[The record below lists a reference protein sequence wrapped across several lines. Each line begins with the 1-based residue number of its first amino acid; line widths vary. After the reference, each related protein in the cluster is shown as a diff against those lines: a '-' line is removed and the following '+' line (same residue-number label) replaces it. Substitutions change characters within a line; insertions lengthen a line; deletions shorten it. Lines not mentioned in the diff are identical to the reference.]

1 MACMTHQVTR
11 YSSVACH
18 LNVMRALSLVLVA
31 MEEDVPV
38 GAMSMLEV
46 AARDGLRVKP
56 RATIQVT

>member
-1 MACMTHQVTR
+1 
-11 YSSVACH
+11 
-18 LNVMRALSLVLVA
+18 MRALSLVLVA

-56 RATIQVT
+56 RATIQVTIISTTVVVVVVVAC